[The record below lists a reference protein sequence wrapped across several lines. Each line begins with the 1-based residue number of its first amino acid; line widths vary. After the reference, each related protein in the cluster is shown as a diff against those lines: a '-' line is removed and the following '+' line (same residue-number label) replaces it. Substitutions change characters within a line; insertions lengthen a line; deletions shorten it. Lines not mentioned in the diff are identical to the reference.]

1 MSIMKIWPCFGP
13 LFLDGGGLGNIPEH
27 SGGGWINIFFFFFF
41 VFLISVLYVCELKID
56 FDSGSEKWEEPKADI
71 LDERVNFLGFQF
83 YFPFYL
89 GLLTMREASKNNKT

>member
-1 MSIMKIWPCFGP
+1 M
-13 LFLDGGGLGNIPEH
+13 
-27 SGGGWINIFFFFFF
+27 
-41 VFLISVLYVCELKID
+41 CELKID